1 MRAIAAFEEYF
12 WRIRF
17 LYTSCE
23 AEALLEYYVPK
34 IVRGETNTRFDGMQ
48 EKWRETLILLL
59 ARSHS
64 CSESERSWEGGLQA
78 TGRKPCTLHK
88 TLTEEGRRL
97 LG

>member
-1 MRAIAAFEEYF
+1 
-12 WRIRF
+12 
-17 LYTSCE
+17 
-23 AEALLEYYVPK
+23 
-34 IVRGETNTRFDGMQ
+34 
-48 EKWRETLILLL
+48 LLL